1 MSFKVSVIV
10 PVYNC
15 INYLADAV
23 NSVIRQDCFGNV
35 ELILVDDGSSDG
47 SGELCDELS
56 EKYDNI
62 VSVRQPNRGVS
73 AARNHGIKISRG
85 EYIAFLDSDD
95 RYENSFISQML
106 QKAEADAVCCDY
118 YCNDISEKN
127 LGNFFDGGEIK
138 ENFFDYDFMKGIIS
152 PSFYSCW
159 NKLYKKEI
167 IDKFDIQFPTGVKYA
182 EDMQFV
188 FEYLKHCKS
197 FCFIDKPLYFYNV
210 NPDNATSVVH
220 NGFDVF
226 LSIYEWQKIYFTEK
240 NADRRIFDDMLDILV
255 YKATCAINSDITH
268 SKGFS
273 SYKTI
278 KRAIDNETFYRA
290 FCARYSGNEQYLY
303 DKVFHAL
310 IKQKNI
316 FGIILWRKLFDLR
329 SKLANGKS
337 H

>member
-23 NSVIRQDCFGNV
+23 NSVIGQDCFGSV

-47 SGELCDELS
+47 SAELCEKFS

-62 VSVRQPNRGVS
+62 VAVHQPNAGVS
-73 AARNHGIKISRG
+73 AARNHGMKISHG

-95 RYENSFISQML
+95 RYEGGFISQML
-106 QKAEADAVCCDY
+106 QKGDADAVCCDY
-118 YCNDISEKN
+118 YCKDISEKN
-127 LGNFFDGGEIK
+127 LSKLFAGGETK
-138 ENFFDYDFMKGIIS
+138 ESFFDYDFMKKIIS

-167 IDKFDIQFPTGVKYA
+167 IDKFGIQFPIGVKYA

-197 FCFIDKPLYFYNV
+197 FCFIDKTLYFYNV

-220 NGFDVF
+220 NGFNVF
-226 LSIYEWQKIYFTEK
+226 LSVYEWQKNYFSEMH
-240 NADRRIFDDMLDILV
+240 ADRRIFEDMLDIFV
-255 YKATCAINSDITH
+255 YKATCAINSDITY

-273 SYKTI
+273 SYRTV
-278 KRAIDNETFYRA
+278 KRILNNETFYKA
-290 FCARYSGNEQYLY
+290 FCARYSRNEQYLY

-310 IKQKNI
+310 IKQKNV

-329 SKLANGKS
+329 SKLANG
-337 H
+337 

>member
-1 MSFKVSVIV
+1 MSFEVSVIV

-23 NSVIRQDCFGNV
+23 NSVIGQDCFDRV

-47 SGELCDELS
+47 SAELCDDFS
-56 EKYDNI
+56 EKYENI
-62 VSVRQPNRGVS
+62 MSVHQPNSGVS
-73 AARNHGIKISRG
+73 AARNHGIEASHG
-85 EYIAFLDSDD
+85 AYIAFLDSDD
-95 RYENSFISQML
+95 RYEDGYISQML
-106 QKAEADAVCCDY
+106 QKGDADIVCCDY

-127 LGNFFDGGEIK
+127 LGNLFVGGEAN
-138 ENFFDYDFMKGIIS
+138 ENFFDYDFMKKIIS

-167 IDKFDIQFPTGVKYA
+167 VDKYCIKFPVGVKYA

-188 FEYLKHCKS
+188 FEYLKHSKS
-197 FCFIDKPLYFYNV
+197 FYFIDKPLYFYNV

-226 LSIYEWQKIYFTEK
+226 LSIYEWQKKYFSEM
-240 NADRRIFDDMLDILV
+240 NADRRIFDEILDLLV
-255 YKATCAINSDITH
+255 YKTTCAINSDITY

-273 SYKTI
+273 AYKTVKKI
-278 KRAIDNETFYRA
+278 LNNETFYNA
-290 FCARYSGNEQYLY
+290 FCASYNGNEQYLY

-310 IKQKNI
+310 IKRKNV
-316 FGIILWRKLFDLR
+316 FSIILWRKLFDLR
-329 SKLANGKS
+329 SKLANG
-337 H
+337 

>member
-23 NSVIRQDCFGNV
+23 NSVIGQDCFGSV

-47 SGELCDELS
+47 SSELCDKFS
-56 EKYDNI
+56 EDYDNI
-62 VSVRQPNRGVS
+62 VAVHQPNAGVS
-73 AARNHGIKISRG
+73 AARNHGMEISHG

-95 RYENSFISQML
+95 RYEDGFISQML
-106 QKAEADAVCCDY
+106 QKGDSDVVCCDY
-118 YCNDISEKN
+118 YCRDVSEKN
-127 LGNFFDGGEIK
+127 LGNLFADGEIK
-138 ENFFDYDFMKGIIS
+138 ENFFDYDFMKKIIS

-167 IDKFDIQFPTGVKYA
+167 IDKYYIQFPIGIKYA

-226 LSIYEWQKIYFTEK
+226 LSIYEWQKTYFFEM
-240 NADRRIFDDMLDILV
+240 NADRRIFEDILDVLV
-255 YKATCAINSDITH
+255 YKATCAINSDITY

-273 SYKTI
+273 SCKTV
-278 KRAIDNETFYRA
+278 KRILNNETFYKA
-290 FCARYSGNEQYLY
+290 FCARYSRNEQYLY

-310 IKQKNI
+310 IKQKNV
-316 FGIILWRKLFDLR
+316 FGIIIWRKLFDLR
-329 SKLANGKS
+329 SKLANG
-337 H
+337 